1 MKKNK
6 YFLCIFALFIITFYI
21 STYYFQFALIQGDS
35 MKPAYRSWQLV
46 ILNKNPKELKTGDV
60 ISFRCET
67 LNCVLIKRIV
77 ACPGDHMEIE
87 DGILYVNNSPSPYVL
102 SPINDPGIAQS
113 PITLGTD
120 EYFVLGDN
128 YEYSKDSRHSEVGYV
143 HSEDILGSVI
153 PQIPISE

>member
-1 MKKNK
+1 MKK
-6 YFLCIFALFIITFYI
+6 YFYYFILLFLTFYI
-21 STYYFQFALIQGDS
+21 STYHFQFTLIQGNS
-35 MKPAYRSWQLV
+35 MNPTYHSWQLV

-67 LNCVLIKRIV
+67 LNCILIKRIV
-77 ACPGDHMEIE
+77 ACPGDHMEFE
-87 DGILYVNNSPSPYVL
+87 DGILYVNDSPSPYVFP
-102 SPINDPGIAQS
+102 PINDPGIAQS

-128 YEYSKDSRHSEVGYV
+128 YEYSKDSRHSEVGCV
-143 HSEDILGSVI
+143 HPEDILGSVI

>member
-1 MKKNK
+1 MKK
-6 YFLCIFALFIITFYI
+6 YFYYFILLFLTFYI
-21 STYYFQFALIQGDS
+21 STYHFQFTLIQGNS
-35 MKPAYRSWQLV
+35 MNPTYHSWQLV

-77 ACPGDHMEIE
+77 AGPGDHMEIE
-87 DGILYVNNSPSPYVL
+87 DGILYVNDSPSPYAL
-102 SPINDPGIAQS
+102 SPINNPGIAQS

-128 YEYSKDSRHSEVGYV
+128 YEYSKDSRHSEVGCV